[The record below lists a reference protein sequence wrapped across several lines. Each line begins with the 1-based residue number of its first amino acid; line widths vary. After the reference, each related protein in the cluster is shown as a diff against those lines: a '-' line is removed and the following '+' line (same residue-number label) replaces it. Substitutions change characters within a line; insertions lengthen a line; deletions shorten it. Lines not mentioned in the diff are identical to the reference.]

1 MDLET
6 LSTTIDVDSNK
17 VKDISVACS
26 RLLDVQKQ
34 IADIE
39 NQLKT
44 IQEQELKL
52 SEQIIPNLMQEMGI
66 SLLKLADG
74 SSVEVK
80 PYYAA
85 KIPADKTN
93 EAFTWLRDNGHG
105 DLIKNNVTVTFGR
118 SEDDKANELIDLVKQ
133 KGHSYKQA
141 EKVEPMT
148 LKAFVKEQIQNG
160 KMVPS
165 DIFGI
170 YVANKTKITN
180 KE

>member
-1 MDLET
+1 MDLEK
-6 LSTTIDVDSNK
+6 LSSSIDVDSSK
-17 VKDISVACS
+17 VKDISVACT

-74 SSVEVK
+74 SAVEVK

-85 KIPADKTN
+85 KIPTDKT
-93 EAFTWLRDNGHG
+93 T
-105 DLIKNNVTVTFGR
+105 
-118 SEDDKANELIDLVKQ
+118 
-133 KGHSYKQA
+133 
-141 EKVEPMT
+141 
-148 LKAFVKEQIQNG
+148 
-160 KMVPS
+160 
-165 DIFGI
+165 
-170 YVANKTKITN
+170 
-180 KE
+180 

>member
-1 MDLET
+1 MDLEK
-6 LSTTIDVDSNK
+6 LSSSIDVDSSK
-17 VKDISVACS
+17 VKDISVACT

-85 KIPADKTN
+85 KIPTDKTT
-93 EAFTWLRDNGHG
+93 EAFQWLRDNGHG
-105 DLIKNNVTVTFGR
+105 DLIKNNITVTFGR
-118 SEDDKANELIDLVKQ
+118 SEDDRAKELIDLVQQ

-148 LKAFVKEQIQNG
+148 LKAFVREQIQNG
-160 KMVPS
+160 RMVPS